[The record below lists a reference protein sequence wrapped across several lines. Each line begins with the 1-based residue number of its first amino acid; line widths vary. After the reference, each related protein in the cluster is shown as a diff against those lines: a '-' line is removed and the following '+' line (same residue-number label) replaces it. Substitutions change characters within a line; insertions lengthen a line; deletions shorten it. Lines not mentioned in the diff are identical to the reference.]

1 MKLFL
6 RNIMLAAAVVAVAA
20 PAIAAET
27 VTVKTD
33 WYKTYTTDRNN
44 SRFGA
49 GFGGKVYFNV
59 KDPDG
64 GPGKV
69 MTIDKD
75 GNVEEY
81 ATVEGLGTGIAID
94 DAGNV
99 LVNTGFPGAVSGS
112 NFVIISAADK
122 SQTALN
128 LDINTENA
136 GLAAARVDQLGR
148 VAGNLLSEDG
158 AFFFITMK
166 DAPTVTT
173 IFVQNG
179 AQAMGD
185 LSYLMSE
192 PAIVAMNTSAC
203 AQPLF
208 DFDTLLGMGD
218 DVRKSGFAV
227 RNRSNQKIYFYEGSE
242 WLTFGAP
249 ATKTSGTEGFD
260 VFTIG
265 DKSYSINPVVMTKSH
280 ENAFEIADED
290 GNTIFNSVND
300 GGVPVACETGGQSF
314 GSYNARPVY
323 NEAGEVEKVE
333 IYQWYGANNNNC
345 LAAMFTVSNTQGV
358 NDVIAADADV
368 APVYYNLQGVRVA
381 NPANGLYIK
390 VVGEKASKVLVK

>member
-1 MKLFL
+1 
-6 RNIMLAAAVVAVAA
+6 MLAAAVVAVAA

-33 WYKTYTTDRNN
+33 WYKTYTTDRNE

-49 GFGGKVYFNV
+49 GFGGKVYFND
-59 KDPDG
+59 KKN
-64 GPGKV
+64 GKV

-75 GNVEEY
+75 GTVEEY
-81 ATVEGLGTGIAID
+81 AAVENLASCIAID

-99 LVNTGFPGAVSGS
+99 LVSTGSPWFSAIKDL
-112 NFVIISAADK
+112 VIISAEDK
-122 SQTALN
+122 SQTKLTLN
-128 LDINTENA
+128 VNADNA
-136 GLAAARVDQLGR
+136 GVALARTDQIGR
-148 VAGNLLSEDG
+148 IVGNLLSEDG
-158 AFFFITMK
+158 AFFFITMNA
-166 DAPTVTT
+166 APTVTT

-192 PAIVAMNTSAC
+192 PAPITMNTSTC

-208 DFDTLLGMGD
+208 DFDTLVGMGD
-218 DVRKSGFAV
+218 DARKDGFAV
-227 RNRSNQKIYFYEGSE
+227 RQRGNQKIYYHNGSE

-249 ATKTSGTEGFD
+249 ATTTSGTEGFD

-265 DKSYSINPVVMTKSH
+265 DKSYSINPVVMTKTH

-300 GGVPVACETGGQSF
+300 GGVPVVCETGGQSF
-314 GSYNARPVY
+314 GSYTARPVY

-345 LAAMFTVSNTQGV
+345 LAAMFTVSKTQGV
-358 NDVIAADADV
+358 NDVIAADAEV

-390 VVGEKASKVLVK
+390 VAGEKASKVLVK

>member
-1 MKLFL
+1 
-6 RNIMLAAAVVAVAA
+6 MLAAAVVAVAA

-33 WYKTYTTDRNN
+33 WYKNYKIDRNN

-59 KDPDG
+59 KNPE

-99 LVNTGFPGAVSGS
+99 LVNTGFPNAVSGS

-136 GLAAARVDQLGR
+136 GLPAARVDQLGR

-158 AFFFITMK
+158 AFFFITMNG
-166 DAPTVTT
+166 ASTVTT

-192 PAIVAMNTSAC
+192 PAIVSMNTSAC

-208 DFDTLLGMGD
+208 DFDTLVGMGD

-227 RNRSNQKIYFYEGSE
+227 RNRSDQKIYFYEGSE

-249 ATKTSGTEGFD
+249 AKTSGTEGFD

-265 DKSYSINPVVMTKSH
+265 DKSYSINPVVMTKNH

-300 GGVPVACETGGQSF
+300 GGVPVACETSGQSF

-333 IYQWYGANNNNC
+333 IYQWYGANNDKC
-345 LAAMFTVSNTQGV
+345 LAAMFTVSKTQGV

>member
-1 MKLFL
+1 
-6 RNIMLAAAVVAVAA
+6 MLAAAVVAVAA

-33 WYKTYTTDRNN
+33 WYKNYTTACDH

-59 KDPDG
+59 KNPE

-136 GLAAARVDQLGR
+136 GMAAARVDQLGR

-265 DKSYSINPVVMTKSH
+265 DKSYSINPVMMTKSH

-333 IYQWYGANNNNC
+333 IYQWYGAANSNC
-345 LAAMFTVSNTQGV
+345 LAAMFTVSKTQGV
-358 NDVIAADADV
+358 NDVIAADAEV

-390 VVGEKASKVLVK
+390 VAGEKASKVLVK

>member
-1 MKLFL
+1 
-6 RNIMLAAAVVAVAA
+6 MLAAAVVAVAA

-49 GFGGKVYFNV
+49 GFAGKVYFND
-59 KDPDG
+59 KAN
-64 GPGKV
+64 GKV

-112 NFVIISAADK
+112 NFVIISAEDK
-122 SQTALN
+122 TQTALN
-128 LDINTENA
+128 LDINADNA

-158 AFFFITMK
+158 AFFFITMNG
-166 DAPTVTT
+166 ASTVTT

-179 AQAMGD
+179 QQAMGD

-192 PAIVAMNTSAC
+192 PAIVGMNTSAC

-208 DFDTLLGMGD
+208 DFDTLVGMGD
-218 DVRKSGFAV
+218 DARKSGFAV
-227 RNRSNQKIYFYEGSE
+227 RNRSNQKIYYHDGSE

-265 DKSYSINPVVMTKSH
+265 DKSYSINPVVMTKNH

-300 GGVPVACETGGQSF
+300 GGVPVVCETG
-314 GSYNARPVY
+314 
-323 NEAGEVEKVE
+323 
-333 IYQWYGANNNNC
+333 
-345 LAAMFTVSNTQGV
+345 
-358 NDVIAADADV
+358 
-368 APVYYNLQGVRVA
+368 
-381 NPANGLYIK
+381 
-390 VVGEKASKVLVK
+390 

>member
-1 MKLFL
+1 
-6 RNIMLAAAVVAVAA
+6 MLAAAVVAVAA

-33 WYKTYTTDRNN
+33 WYKTYTTNRNE

-49 GFGGKVYFNV
+49 GFGGKVYFND
-59 KDPDG
+59 KAN
-64 GPGKV
+64 GKV

-122 SQTALN
+122 SQIALN

-158 AFFFITMK
+158 AFFFITMNG
-166 DAPTVTT
+166 ASTVTT

-192 PAIVAMNTSAC
+192 PASISMNTSTC

-208 DFDTLLGMGD
+208 DFDTLVGMGD

-227 RNRSNQKIYFYEGSE
+227 RQRGDQKIYYYEGSD

-249 ATKTSGTEGFD
+249 ATTTSGTEGFD

-265 DKSYSINPVVMTKSH
+265 DKSYSINPVKMTFNH

-345 LAAMFTVSNTQGV
+345 LAAMFTVSKTQGV

>member
-1 MKLFL
+1 
-6 RNIMLAAAVVAVAA
+6 MLAAAVVAVAA

-33 WYKTYTTDRNN
+33 WYKTYTTNRNE

-49 GFGGKVYFNV
+49 GFGGKVYFND
-59 KDPDG
+59 KAN
-64 GPGKV
+64 GKV

-81 ATVEGLGTGIAID
+81 AAVEGLGTGIAID

-128 LDINTENA
+128 LDINTGNA

-148 VAGNLLSEDG
+148 VAGNLLSDEG
-158 AFFFITMK
+158 AFFFITMNG
-166 DAPTVTT
+166 APTVTT

-192 PAIVAMNTSAC
+192 PAPISMNTSTC

-208 DFDTLLGMGD
+208 DFDTLVGMGD
-218 DVRKSGFAV
+218 DARKAGFAV
-227 RNRSNQKIYFYEGSE
+227 RNRGNQKVYYYDGTD

-249 ATKTSGTEGFD
+249 ATTTSGTEGFD

-265 DKSYSINPVVMTKSH
+265 DKSYSINPVVMTKNH

-345 LAAMFTVSNTQGV
+345 LAAMFTVSKTQGV
-358 NDVIAADADV
+358 NDVIAADAEV

-390 VVGEKASKVLVK
+390 VAGEKASKVLVK

>member
-1 MKLFL
+1 
-6 RNIMLAAAVVAVAA
+6 MLAAAVVAVAA

-33 WYKTYTTDRNN
+33 WYKTYTTNRNE

-49 GFGGKVYFNV
+49 GFGGKVYFND
-59 KDPDG
+59 KAN
-64 GPGKV
+64 GKV

-148 VAGNLLSEDG
+148 VAGNLLSDEG
-158 AFFFITMK
+158 AFFFITMNG
-166 DAPTVTT
+166 ASTVTT

-192 PAIVAMNTSAC
+192 PAPISMNTSTC

-208 DFDTLLGMGD
+208 DFDTLVGMGD

-227 RNRSNQKIYFYEGSE
+227 RQRGDQKIYYYEGSE

-249 ATKTSGTEGFD
+249 ATTTSGTEGFD

-265 DKSYSINPVVMTKSH
+265 DKSYSINPVKMTKNH

-345 LAAMFTVSNTQGV
+345 LAAMFTVSKTQGV
-358 NDVIAADADV
+358 NDVIAADAEV

-390 VVGEKASKVLVK
+390 VAGEKASKVLVK

>member
-1 MKLFL
+1 
-6 RNIMLAAAVVAVAA
+6 MLAAAVVAVAA

-333 IYQWYGANNNNC
+333 IYQWYGAQNNNC
-345 LAAMFTVSNTQGV
+345 LAAMFTVSKTQGV
-358 NDVIAADADV
+358 NDVIAADAEV

-390 VVGEKASKVLVK
+390 VAGEKASKVLVK

>member
-1 MKLFL
+1 
-6 RNIMLAAAVVAVAA
+6 MLAAAVVAVAA

-59 KDPDG
+59 KNPE

-333 IYQWYGANNNNC
+333 IYQWYGAHNNNC

>member
-1 MKLFL
+1 
-6 RNIMLAAAVVAVAA
+6 MLAAAVVAVAA

-33 WYKTYTTDRNN
+33 WYKTYTTNRNE

-49 GFGGKVYFNV
+49 GFGGKVYFND
-59 KDPDG
+59 KAN
-64 GPGKV
+64 GKV

-122 SQTALN
+122 SQTALT
-128 LDINTENA
+128 LDINKENA

-148 VAGNLLSEDG
+148 VAGNLLSDEG
-158 AFFFITMK
+158 AFFFITMNG
-166 DAPTVTT
+166 APTVTT

-192 PAIVAMNTSAC
+192 PALISMNTSTC

-208 DFDTLLGMGD
+208 DFDTLVGMGD
-218 DVRKSGFAV
+218 DARKAGFAV
-227 RNRSNQKIYFYEGSE
+227 RNRVDQKVYYYDGTD

-249 ATKTSGTEGFD
+249 ATTTSGTEGFD

-265 DKSYSINPVVMTKSH
+265 DKSYSINPVKMTFNY

-300 GGVPVACETGGQSF
+300 GGVPVACETGSQSF

-345 LAAMFTVSNTQGV
+345 LAAMFTVSKTQGV
-358 NDVIAADADV
+358 NDVIAADAEV

-390 VVGEKASKVLVK
+390 VAGEKASKVLVK

>member
-1 MKLFL
+1 MKLSL

-33 WYKTYTTDRNN
+33 WYKTYTTDCNH

-390 VVGEKASKVLVK
+390 VAGEKASKVLVK

>member
-1 MKLFL
+1 
-6 RNIMLAAAVVAVAA
+6 MLAAAVVAVAA

-33 WYKTYTTDRNN
+33 WYKTYTTNRNE

-49 GFGGKVYFNV
+49 GFGGKVYFND
-59 KDPDG
+59 KAN
-64 GPGKV
+64 GKV

-122 SQTALN
+122 SQTKLT
-128 LDINTENA
+128 LDINEGNA

-158 AFFFITMK
+158 AFFFITMNG
-166 DAPTVTT
+166 ASTVTT

-192 PAIVAMNTSAC
+192 PAPISMNTSTC

-208 DFDTLLGMGD
+208 DFDTLVGMGD
-218 DVRKSGFAV
+218 DARKAGFAV
-227 RNRSNQKIYFYEGSE
+227 RNRGNQKVYYYDGTD

-249 ATKTSGTEGFD
+249 ATTTSGTEGFD

-265 DKSYSINPVVMTKSH
+265 DKSYSINPVKMTFNH

-333 IYQWYGANNNNC
+333 IYQWYGANDNNC
-345 LAAMFTVSNTQGV
+345 LAAMFTVSKTQGV
-358 NDVIAADADV
+358 NDVIAADAEV

-390 VVGEKASKVLVK
+390 VAGEKASKVLVK

>member
-1 MKLFL
+1 MKLSL

-49 GFGGKVYFNV
+49 GFAGKVYFNV
-59 KDPDG
+59 KNPE

-122 SQTALN
+122 TQTALN
-128 LDINTENA
+128 LDINADNA

-158 AFFFITMK
+158 AFFFITMNG
-166 DAPTVTT
+166 ASTVTT

-179 AQAMGD
+179 QQAMGD

-192 PAIVAMNTSAC
+192 PAIVGMNTSAC

-208 DFDTLLGMGD
+208 DFDTLVGMGD
-218 DVRKSGFAV
+218 DARKSGFAV
-227 RNRSNQKIYFYEGSE
+227 RNRSNQKIYYHDGSE

-265 DKSYSINPVVMTKSH
+265 DKSYSINPVVMTKNH

-345 LAAMFTVSNTQGV
+345 LAAMFTVSKTQGV
-358 NDVIAADADV
+358 NDVIAADAEV

-390 VVGEKASKVLVK
+390 VAGEKASKVLVK

>member
-1 MKLFL
+1 MKLSL

-33 WYKTYTTDRNN
+33 WYKTYTTNRNE

-49 GFGGKVYFNV
+49 GFGGKVYFND
-59 KDPDG
+59 KAN
-64 GPGKV
+64 GKV

-122 SQTALN
+122 SQTALT
-128 LDINTENA
+128 LDINKENA

-148 VAGNLLSEDG
+148 VAGNLLSDEG
-158 AFFFITMK
+158 AFFFITMNG
-166 DAPTVTT
+166 APTVTT

-192 PAIVAMNTSAC
+192 PAPISMNTSTC

-208 DFDTLLGMGD
+208 DFDTLVGMGD
-218 DVRKSGFAV
+218 DARKAGFAV
-227 RNRSNQKIYFYEGSE
+227 RNRGNQKVYYYDGTD

-249 ATKTSGTEGFD
+249 ATTTSGTEGFD

-265 DKSYSINPVVMTKSH
+265 DKSYSINPVKMTFNH

-345 LAAMFTVSNTQGV
+345 LAAMFTVSKTQGV
-358 NDVIAADADV
+358 NDVIAADAEV

>member
-1 MKLFL
+1 
-6 RNIMLAAAVVAVAA
+6 MLAAAVVAVAA

-33 WYKTYTTDRNN
+33 WYKTYTTNGN
-44 SRFGA
+44 ESRFGA
-49 GFGGKVYFNV
+49 GFGGKVYFND
-59 KDPDG
+59 KAN
-64 GPGKV
+64 GKV

-81 ATVEGLGTGIAID
+81 AAVEGLGTGIAID

-122 SQTALN
+122 SQTALT
-128 LDINTENA
+128 LDINKENA

-148 VAGNLLSEDG
+148 VAGNLLSDEG
-158 AFFFITMK
+158 AFFFITMN

-192 PAIVAMNTSAC
+192 PAPISMNTSTC

-208 DFDTLLGMGD
+208 DFDTLVGMGD
-218 DVRKSGFAV
+218 DARKAGFAV
-227 RNRSNQKIYFYEGSE
+227 RKRGNQKVYYYDGTD

-249 ATKTSGTEGFD
+249 ATTTSSTEGFD

-265 DKSYSINPVVMTKSH
+265 DKSYSINPVKMTFNY

-345 LAAMFTVSNTQGV
+345 LAAMFTVSKTQGV
-358 NDVIAADADV
+358 NDVIAADAEV

-390 VVGEKASKVLVK
+390 VAGEKASKVLVK

>member
-1 MKLFL
+1 
-6 RNIMLAAAVVAVAA
+6 MLAAAVVAVAA

-33 WYKTYTTDRNN
+33 WYKTYTTNRNE

-49 GFGGKVYFNV
+49 GFGGKVYFND
-59 KDPDG
+59 KAN
-64 GPGKV
+64 GKV

-81 ATVEGLGTGIAID
+81 AAVEGLGTGIAID

-122 SQTALN
+122 SQTALT
-128 LDINTENA
+128 LDINKENA

-148 VAGNLLSEDG
+148 VAGNLLSDEG
-158 AFFFITMK
+158 AFFFITMNG
-166 DAPTVTT
+166 APTVTT

-192 PAIVAMNTSAC
+192 PAPISMNTSTC

-208 DFDTLLGMGD
+208 DFDTLVGMGD
-218 DVRKSGFAV
+218 DARKAGFAV
-227 RNRSNQKIYFYEGSE
+227 RNRGNQKVYYYDGTD

-249 ATKTSGTEGFD
+249 ATTTSGTEGFD

-265 DKSYSINPVVMTKSH
+265 DKSYSINPVKMTFNH

-300 GGVPVACETGGQSF
+300 GGVPVACETGEQSF

-333 IYQWYGANNNNC
+333 IYQWYGANNNTC
-345 LAAMFTVSNTQGV
+345 LAAMFTVSKTQGV

-390 VVGEKASKVLVK
+390 VAGEKASKVLVK

>member
-1 MKLFL
+1 
-6 RNIMLAAAVVAVAA
+6 MLAAAVVAVAA

-33 WYKTYTTDRNN
+33 WYKTYKTDRNN

-49 GFGGKVYFNV
+49 GFGGKVYFND
-59 KDPDG
+59 KAN
-64 GPGKV
+64 GKV

-81 ATVEGLGTGIAID
+81 AAVEGLGTGIAID

-122 SQTALN
+122 SQTALT
-128 LDINTENA
+128 LDINKENA

-148 VAGNLLSEDG
+148 VAGNLLSDEG
-158 AFFFITMK
+158 AFFFITMNG
-166 DAPTVTT
+166 APTVTT

-192 PAIVAMNTSAC
+192 PAPISMNTSTC

-208 DFDTLLGMGD
+208 DFDTLVGMGD
-218 DVRKSGFAV
+218 DARKAGFAV
-227 RNRSNQKIYFYEGSE
+227 RNRGNQKVYYYDGTD

-249 ATKTSGTEGFD
+249 ATTTSGTEGFD

-265 DKSYSINPVVMTKSH
+265 DKSYSINPVKMTFNY

-345 LAAMFTVSNTQGV
+345 LAAMFTVSKTQGV
-358 NDVIAADADV
+358 NDVIAADAEV

-390 VVGEKASKVLVK
+390 VAGEKASKVLVK

>member
-358 NDVIAADADV
+358 NDVIAADDEV

-390 VVGEKASKVLVK
+390 VAGEKASKVLVK

>member
-1 MKLFL
+1 
-6 RNIMLAAAVVAVAA
+6 
-20 PAIAAET
+20 
-27 VTVKTD
+27 
-33 WYKTYTTDRNN
+33 
-44 SRFGA
+44 
-49 GFGGKVYFNV
+49 
-59 KDPDG
+59 
-64 GPGKV
+64 

-128 LDINTENA
+128 LDINTGNA

-148 VAGNLLSEDG
+148 VAGNLLSDEG
-158 AFFFITMK
+158 AFFFITMNG
-166 DAPTVTT
+166 ASTVTT

-192 PAIVAMNTSAC
+192 PASISMNTSTC

-208 DFDTLLGMGD
+208 DFDTLVGMGD

-227 RNRSNQKIYFYEGSE
+227 RQRGDQKIYYYEGSE

-249 ATKTSGTEGFD
+249 ATATSGTEGFD

-265 DKSYSINPVVMTKSH
+265 EKSYSINPVKMTKNH

-290 GNTIFNSVND
+290 GNTIFNSVKD

-345 LAAMFTVSNTQGV
+345 LAAMFTVSKTQGV
-358 NDVIAADADV
+358 NDVIAADDEV

-390 VVGEKASKVLVK
+390 VAGEKASKVLVK

>member
-1 MKLFL
+1 
-6 RNIMLAAAVVAVAA
+6 MLAAAVVAVAA

-122 SQTALN
+122 SQTALT
-128 LDINTENA
+128 LDINKENA
-136 GLAAARVDQLGR
+136 GLDAARVDQLGR

-158 AFFFITMK
+158 AFFFITING
-166 DAPTVTT
+166 APTVTT

-218 DVRKSGFAV
+218 DVRKAGFAV
-227 RNRSNQKIYFYEGSE
+227 RNRSNQKIYYYEGSE

-249 ATKTSGTEGFD
+249 ATATSGTEGFD

-265 DKSYSINPVVMTKSH
+265 EKSYSINPVKMTKFH

-333 IYQWYGANNNNC
+333 IYQWYGAQNNNC
-345 LAAMFTVSNTQGV
+345 LAAMFTVSKTQGV
-358 NDVIAADADV
+358 NDVIAADAEV

-390 VVGEKASKVLVK
+390 VAGEKASKVLVK

>member
-1 MKLFL
+1 
-6 RNIMLAAAVVAVAA
+6 MLAAAVVAVAA

-33 WYKTYTTDRNN
+33 WYKTYTTDRNH

-390 VVGEKASKVLVK
+390 VAGEKASKVLVK

>member
-1 MKLFL
+1 
-6 RNIMLAAAVVAVAA
+6 MLAAAVVAVAA

-33 WYKTYTTDRNN
+33 WYKTYTTNRNE

-49 GFGGKVYFNV
+49 GFGGKVYFND
-59 KDPDG
+59 KAN
-64 GPGKV
+64 GKV

-81 ATVEGLGTGIAID
+81 AAVEGLGTGIAID

-99 LVNTGFPGAVSGS
+99 LVNTGFPRAVSGS

-122 SQTALN
+122 SQTALT
-128 LDINTENA
+128 LDINKENA

-148 VAGNLLSEDG
+148 VAGNLLSDEG
-158 AFFFITMK
+158 AFFFITMN

-192 PAIVAMNTSAC
+192 PAPISMNTSTC

-208 DFDTLLGMGD
+208 DFDTLVGMGD
-218 DVRKSGFAV
+218 DARKAGFAV
-227 RNRSNQKIYFYEGSE
+227 RNRGNQKVYYYDGTD

-249 ATKTSGTEGFD
+249 ATTTSGTEGFD

-265 DKSYSINPVVMTKSH
+265 DKSYSINPVKMTFNY

-345 LAAMFTVSNTQGV
+345 LAAMFTVSKTQGV
-358 NDVIAADADV
+358 NDVIAADAEV

-390 VVGEKASKVLVK
+390 VAGEKASKVLVK

>member
-1 MKLFL
+1 
-6 RNIMLAAAVVAVAA
+6 MLAAAVVAVAA

-33 WYKTYTTDRNN
+33 WYKNYTTARDH

-59 KDPDG
+59 KNPE

-333 IYQWYGANNNNC
+333 IYQWYGAANSNC
-345 LAAMFTVSNTQGV
+345 LAAMFTVSKTQGV
-358 NDVIAADADV
+358 NDVIAADAEV

-390 VVGEKASKVLVK
+390 VAGEKASKVLVK

>member
-1 MKLFL
+1 
-6 RNIMLAAAVVAVAA
+6 MLAAAVVAVAA

-33 WYKTYTTDRNN
+33 WYKTYTTNRNE

-49 GFGGKVYFNV
+49 GFGGKVYFND
-59 KDPDG
+59 KAN
-64 GPGKV
+64 GKV

-122 SQTALN
+122 SQTKLT
-128 LDINTENA
+128 LDIKKENA
-136 GLAAARVDQLGR
+136 GLEAARVDQLGR
-148 VAGNLLSEDG
+148 VAGNLLSDEG
-158 AFFFITMK
+158 AFFFITMNG
-166 DAPTVTT
+166 APTVTT

-192 PAIVAMNTSAC
+192 PAPISMNTSTC

-208 DFDTLLGMGD
+208 DFDTLVGMGD
-218 DVRKSGFAV
+218 DARKAGFAV
-227 RNRSNQKIYFYEGSE
+227 RNRGNQKVYYYDGTD

-249 ATKTSGTEGFD
+249 ATTTSGTEGFD

-265 DKSYSINPVVMTKSH
+265 DKSYSINPVKMTFNY

-345 LAAMFTVSNTQGV
+345 LAAMFTVSKTQGV
-358 NDVIAADADV
+358 NDVIAADAEV

-390 VVGEKASKVLVK
+390 VAGEKASKVLVK

>member
-1 MKLFL
+1 MKLSL

-33 WYKTYTTDRNN
+33 WYKTYTTDRNH

-390 VVGEKASKVLVK
+390 VAGEKASKVLVK

>member
-1 MKLFL
+1 
-6 RNIMLAAAVVAVAA
+6 MLAAAVVAVAA

-33 WYKTYTTDRNN
+33 WYKTYTTNRNE

-49 GFGGKVYFNV
+49 GFGGKVYFND
-59 KDPDG
+59 KAN
-64 GPGKV
+64 GKV

-81 ATVEGLGTGIAID
+81 AAVEGLGTGIAID

-128 LDINTENA
+128 LKINTENA

-158 AFFFITMK
+158 AFFFITMNG
-166 DAPTVTT
+166 ASTVTT

-192 PAIVAMNTSAC
+192 PASISMNTSTC

-208 DFDTLLGMGD
+208 DFDTLVGMGD

-227 RNRSNQKIYFYEGSE
+227 RQRGDQKIYYYEGSD

-249 ATKTSGTEGFD
+249 ATTTSGTEGFD

-265 DKSYSINPVVMTKSH
+265 DKSYSINPVKMTFNH

-345 LAAMFTVSNTQGV
+345 LAAMFTVSKTQGV
-358 NDVIAADADV
+358 NDVIAADAEV

-390 VVGEKASKVLVK
+390 VAGEKASKVLVK

>member
-1 MKLFL
+1 
-6 RNIMLAAAVVAVAA
+6 MLAAAVVAVAA

-33 WYKTYTTDRNN
+33 WYKTYTTNRNE

-49 GFGGKVYFNV
+49 GFGGKVYFND
-59 KDPDG
+59 KAN
-64 GPGKV
+64 GKV

-81 ATVEGLGTGIAID
+81 AAVEGLGTGIAID

-122 SQTALN
+122 SQTKLT
-128 LDINTENA
+128 LDINKENA

-148 VAGNLLSEDG
+148 VAGNLLSDEG
-158 AFFFITMK
+158 AFFFITMNG
-166 DAPTVTT
+166 ASTVTT

-192 PAIVAMNTSAC
+192 PASISMNTSTC

-208 DFDTLLGMGD
+208 DFDTLVGMGD

-227 RNRSNQKIYFYEGSE
+227 RQRGDQKIYYYEGSE

-249 ATKTSGTEGFD
+249 ATATSGTEGFD

-265 DKSYSINPVVMTKSH
+265 EKSYSINPVKMTKNH

-290 GNTIFNSVND
+290 GNTIFNSVKD

-323 NEAGEVEKVE
+323 NQAGEVEKVE

-345 LAAMFTVSNTQGV
+345 LAAMFTVSKTQGV
-358 NDVIAADADV
+358 NDVIAADAEV

-390 VVGEKASKVLVK
+390 VAGEKASKVLVK

>member
-1 MKLFL
+1 
-6 RNIMLAAAVVAVAA
+6 MLAAAVVAVAA

-33 WYKTYTTDRNN
+33 WYKTYTTNRNE

-49 GFGGKVYFNV
+49 GFGGKVYFND
-59 KDPDG
+59 KAN
-64 GPGKV
+64 GKV

-122 SQTALN
+122 SQTALT
-128 LDINTENA
+128 LDINEGNA

-148 VAGNLLSEDG
+148 VAGNLLSDEG
-158 AFFFITMK
+158 AFFFITMNG
-166 DAPTVTT
+166 APTVTT

-192 PAIVAMNTSAC
+192 PAPISMNTSTC

-208 DFDTLLGMGD
+208 DFDTLVGMGD
-218 DVRKSGFAV
+218 DARKAGFAV
-227 RNRSNQKIYFYEGSE
+227 RNRGNQKVYYYDGTD

-249 ATKTSGTEGFD
+249 ATTTSGTEGFD

-265 DKSYSINPVVMTKSH
+265 DKSYSINPVKMTFNY

-345 LAAMFTVSNTQGV
+345 LAAMFTVSKTQGV
-358 NDVIAADADV
+358 NDVIAADAEV

>member
-1 MKLFL
+1 
-6 RNIMLAAAVVAVAA
+6 MLAAAVVAVAA

-33 WYKTYTTDRNN
+33 WYKTYTTNRNE

-49 GFGGKVYFNV
+49 GFGGKVYFND
-59 KDPDG
+59 KAN
-64 GPGKV
+64 GKV

-122 SQTALN
+122 SQTVLT
-128 LDINTENA
+128 LDINAENA

-148 VAGNLLSEDG
+148 VAGNLLSDEG
-158 AFFFITMK
+158 AFFFITMNG
-166 DAPTVTT
+166 ASTVTT

-192 PAIVAMNTSAC
+192 PAPISMNTSTC

-208 DFDTLLGMGD
+208 DFDTLVGMGD
-218 DVRKSGFAV
+218 DARKAGFAV
-227 RNRSNQKIYFYEGSE
+227 RNRGNQKVYYYDGTD

-249 ATKTSGTEGFD
+249 ATTTSGTEGFD

-265 DKSYSINPVVMTKSH
+265 DKSYSINPVKMTFNH

-333 IYQWYGANNNNC
+333 IYQWYGANNNTC
-345 LAAMFTVSNTQGV
+345 LAAMFTVSKTQGV

-390 VVGEKASKVLVK
+390 VAGEKASKVLVK

>member
-1 MKLFL
+1 
-6 RNIMLAAAVVAVAA
+6 MLAAAVVAVAA

-33 WYKTYTTDRNN
+33 WYKTYTTDRNE

-49 GFGGKVYFNV
+49 GFGGKVYFND
-59 KDPDG
+59 KKN
-64 GPGKV
+64 GKV

-158 AFFFITMK
+158 AFFFITMNG
-166 DAPTVTT
+166 APTVTT

-227 RNRSNQKIYFYEGSE
+227 RNRSDKKIYFYEGSE

-249 ATKTSGTEGFD
+249 ATTTSGTEGFD

-265 DKSYSINPVVMTKSH
+265 DKSYSINPVVMTKNH

-345 LAAMFTVSNTQGV
+345 LAAMFTVSKTQGV
-358 NDVIAADADV
+358 NDVIAADDEV

>member
-1 MKLFL
+1 
-6 RNIMLAAAVVAVAA
+6 MLAAAVVAVAA

-33 WYKTYTTDRNN
+33 WYKTYTTNRNE

-49 GFGGKVYFNV
+49 GFGGKVYFND
-59 KDPDG
+59 KAN
-64 GPGKV
+64 GKV

-148 VAGNLLSEDG
+148 VAGNLLSDEG
-158 AFFFITMK
+158 AFFFITMNG
-166 DAPTVTT
+166 APTVTT

-192 PAIVAMNTSAC
+192 PAPISMNTSTC

-208 DFDTLLGMGD
+208 DFDTLVGMGD
-218 DVRKSGFAV
+218 DARKAGFAV
-227 RNRSNQKIYFYEGSE
+227 RNRGNQKVYYYDGTD

-249 ATKTSGTEGFD
+249 ATTTSGTEGFD

-265 DKSYSINPVVMTKSH
+265 DKSYSINPVKMTFNH

-333 IYQWYGANNNNC
+333 IYQWYGANNNTC
-345 LAAMFTVSNTQGV
+345 LAAMFTVSKTQGV

-390 VVGEKASKVLVK
+390 VAGEKASKVLVK

>member
-1 MKLFL
+1 
-6 RNIMLAAAVVAVAA
+6 MLAAAVVAVAA

-33 WYKTYTTDRNN
+33 WYKTYTTNRNE

-49 GFGGKVYFNV
+49 GFGGKVYFND
-59 KDPDG
+59 KKN
-64 GPGKV
+64 GKV

-75 GNVEEY
+75 GTVEEY
-81 ATVEGLGTGIAID
+81 AAVEGLGTGIAID

-99 LVNTGFPGAVSGS
+99 LVNTGFPGPASAT
-112 NFVIISAADK
+112 NFVIISAEDK
-122 SQTALN
+122 SQTKLT
-128 LDINTENA
+128 LDINKDNS
-136 GLAAARVDQLGR
+136 GFDAARVDQLGR

-158 AFFFITMK
+158 AFFFMAMFSTEEKPINKTT
-166 DAPTVTT
+166 TV
-173 IFVQNG
+173 FVQNG
-179 AQAMGD
+179 EQAMGD
-185 LSYLMSE
+185 LAYLMSDAC
-192 PAIVAMNTSAC
+192 PSAMGSSTC
-203 AQPLF
+203 VQPLY
-208 DFDTLLGMGD
+208 DFETLVGMGD
-218 DVRKSGFAV
+218 DVRKAGFAV
-227 RNRSNQKIYFYEGSE
+227 RARGDQRVRYYVIEGE
-242 WLTFGAP
+242 GGDWVALAKPNNGHN
-249 ATKTSGTEGFD
+249 TSGTEGFD
-260 VFTIG
+260 IFKIG
-265 DKSYSINPVVMTKSH
+265 DKYYTINPVVMTKNY

-290 GNTIFNSVND
+290 GNVIFNSVTD

>member
-1 MKLFL
+1 
-6 RNIMLAAAVVAVAA
+6 MLAAAVVAVAA

-33 WYKTYTTDRNN
+33 WYKTYTTNRNE

-49 GFGGKVYFNV
+49 GFGGKVYFND
-59 KDPDG
+59 KAN
-64 GPGKV
+64 GKV

-81 ATVEGLGTGIAID
+81 AAVEGLGTGIAID

-122 SQTALN
+122 SQTALT
-128 LDINTENA
+128 LDINKENA

-148 VAGNLLSEDG
+148 VAGNLLSDEG
-158 AFFFITMK
+158 AFFFITMNG
-166 DAPTVTT
+166 ASTVTT

-192 PAIVAMNTSAC
+192 PAPISMNTSTC

-208 DFDTLLGMGD
+208 DFDTLVGMGD
-218 DVRKSGFAV
+218 DARKAGFAV
-227 RNRSNQKIYFYEGSE
+227 RNRGNQKVYYYDGTD

-249 ATKTSGTEGFD
+249 ATTTSGTEGFD

-265 DKSYSINPVVMTKSH
+265 DKSYSINPVKMTFNH

-345 LAAMFTVSNTQGV
+345 LAAMFTVSKTQGV
-358 NDVIAADADV
+358 NDVIAADAEV

-390 VVGEKASKVLVK
+390 VAGEKASKVLVK

>member
-1 MKLFL
+1 
-6 RNIMLAAAVVAVAA
+6 MLAAAVVAVAA

-33 WYKTYTTDRNN
+33 WYKNYTTARDH

-59 KDPDG
+59 KNPE

-136 GLAAARVDQLGR
+136 GMAAARVDQLGR

-192 PAIVAMNTSAC
+192 PAIVAMNTSTC

-208 DFDTLLGMGD
+208 DFDTLVGMGD

-227 RNRSNQKIYFYEGSE
+227 RNRSNQKIYYYEGSE

-265 DKSYSINPVVMTKSH
+265 DKSYSINPVVMTKNH

-300 GGVPVACETGGQSF
+300 GGVPVACETGGQSY

-333 IYQWYGANNNNC
+333 IYQWYGAANSNC
-345 LAAMFTVSNTQGV
+345 LAAMFTVSKTQGV
-358 NDVIAADADV
+358 NDVIAADAEV

-390 VVGEKASKVLVK
+390 VAGEKASKVLVK

>member
-1 MKLFL
+1 
-6 RNIMLAAAVVAVAA
+6 MLAAAVVAVAA

-33 WYKTYTTDRNN
+33 WYKTYTTNRNE

-49 GFGGKVYFNV
+49 GFGGKVYFND
-59 KDPDG
+59 KAN
-64 GPGKV
+64 GKV

-122 SQTALN
+122 SQTKLT
-128 LDINTENA
+128 LDINEGNA

-158 AFFFITMK
+158 AFFFITMNG
-166 DAPTVTT
+166 ASTVTT

-192 PAIVAMNTSAC
+192 PAPISMNTSTC

-208 DFDTLLGMGD
+208 DFDTLVGMGD
-218 DVRKSGFAV
+218 DARKAGFAV
-227 RNRSNQKIYFYEGSE
+227 RNRGNQKVYYYDGTD

-249 ATKTSGTEGFD
+249 ATTTSGTEGFD

-265 DKSYSINPVVMTKSH
+265 DKSYSINPVKMTFNH

-345 LAAMFTVSNTQGV
+345 LAAMFTVSKTQGV
-358 NDVIAADADV
+358 NDVIAADAEV

-390 VVGEKASKVLVK
+390 VAGEKASKVLVK